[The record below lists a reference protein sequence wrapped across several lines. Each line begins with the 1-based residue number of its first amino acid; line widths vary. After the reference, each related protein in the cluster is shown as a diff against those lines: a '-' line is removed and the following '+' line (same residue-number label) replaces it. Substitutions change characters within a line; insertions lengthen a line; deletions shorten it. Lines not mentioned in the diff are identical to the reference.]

1 MNLILLGPP
10 GAGKG
15 TQAQEISKKRGLVQ
29 LSTGEMLRS
38 AAKAGTEDGL
48 KAEALMAKGELVP
61 DDVVVKIIAER
72 IGQPDC
78 AGGFIL
84 DGFPRTLMQA
94 AALDRML
101 AENGNKLH
109 AVIELKADF
118 NRLVERIVG
127 RYACANC
134 GQGYHDRFKRPKTRG
149 LCDVCGGTEF
159 SRRSDDNAETV
170 TTRMMA
176 YYRETSPLIGYYFCK
191 GTLRVVDGMASISEV
206 ASAIDD
212 VVEGLAR

>member
-72 IGQPDC
+72 IEQPDC

-84 DGFPRTLMQA
+84 DGFPRTLTQA
-94 AALDRML
+94 EAMKSAGVKIDVVLEMFAEEALMPSIEAASSWFWLVGWLD
-101 AENGNKLH
+101 GW
-109 AVIELKADF
+109 
-118 NRLVERIVG
+118 LVGCVG
-127 RYACANC
+127 RLT
-134 GQGYHDRFKRPKTRG
+134 DFFTLPKR
-149 LCDVCGGTEF
+149 
-159 SRRSDDNAETV
+159 
-170 TTRMMA
+170 
-176 YYRETSPLIGYYFCK
+176 
-191 GTLRVVDGMASISEV
+191 
-206 ASAIDD
+206 
-212 VVEGLAR
+212 